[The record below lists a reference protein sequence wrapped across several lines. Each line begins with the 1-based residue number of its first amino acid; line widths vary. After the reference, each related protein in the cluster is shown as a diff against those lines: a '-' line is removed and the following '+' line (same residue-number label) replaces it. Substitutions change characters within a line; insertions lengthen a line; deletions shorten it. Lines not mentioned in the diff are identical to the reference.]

1 MQLRSSSAFSSS
13 SGLIVSAQPLGL
25 SPSWQVRGMSQARS
39 AQQLLTAMEGINGP
53 KVHPL
58 PRPSPGLPALGGG
71 ELGLT
76 RRLRDTAKEQPPG
89 IHQESRGS
97 GLSLTQLSPGSGN
110 EMRGTESFR
119 SLRSACQERRKLPT
133 GPPQAS
139 VMN

>member
-1 MQLRSSSAFSSS
+1 MQLRSSSAFSWS
-13 SGLIVSAQPLGL
+13 SGLIVSAQSLGL
-25 SPSWQVRGMSQARS
+25 SPSWQVRGMSQACS

-71 ELGLT
+71 GSLDLLGDSGIQP
-76 RRLRDTAKEQPPG
+76 RKEQPPG

-110 EMRGTESFR
+110 EMRGTESF
-119 SLRSACQERRKLPT
+119 Q
-133 GPPQAS
+133 
-139 VMN
+139 

>member
-1 MQLRSSSAFSSS
+1 MQLRSLSAFSWS
-13 SGLIVSAQPLGL
+13 SGLIVSAQALGL
-25 SPSWQVRGMSQARS
+25 SPSWQFRGMSQACS
-39 AQQLLTAMEGINGP
+39 AQQLLTAMEGITWP

-71 ELGLT
+71 SLDLLGDSGIQP
-76 RRLRDTAKEQPPG
+76 RKEQPPG

-119 SLRSACQERRKLPT
+119 
-133 GPPQAS
+133 
-139 VMN
+139 